1 MRNLTMFICSI
12 NIGLRGGDFCK
23 LKWKNIFDEKW
34 GLKKSE
40 KFNTFIK
47 YVIKCKYVLIIKK
60 LVIIIVL
67 LNNKFML

>member
-1 MRNLTMFICSI
+1 M
-12 NIGLRGGDFCK
+12 
-23 LKWKNIFDEKW
+23 
-34 GLKKSE
+34 LKKSE

-47 YVIKCKYVLIIKK
+47 YIIKCKYVLIIKK